1 MTTSQIVTSSE
12 ENPIEYDRY
21 NIDDYGWMDTTKQ
34 FISNLEGG
42 FREKPYRV
50 KNDDGTLGNWTIGHG
65 FEYINGQPVTPQ
77 TTITEEQSLQILE
90 DKITEI
96 DSHFLENYPIYGDLS
111 PNQKGAI
118 VSFAFNTGTNV
129 VDVPENRILRKAIA
143 GGDPN
148 KIINAMGLYFNSGGK
163 PNQGL
168 KNRRNIEAQLFL
180 NNNAN
185 GFTYQQIPEDD
196 NY

>member
-90 DKITEI
+90 DNPIRFSKEGLASMLQSTTPGFGPLVSIPVREAVLA
-96 DSHFLENYPIYGDLS
+96 DPSLEETFGFMFPFGHPEGGLLDRVKANLMPAYL
-111 PNQKGAI
+111 Q
-118 VSFAFNTGTNV
+118 NV
-129 VDVPENRILRKAIA
+129 ENV
-143 GGDPN
+143 
-148 KIINAMGLYFNSGGK
+148 
-163 PNQGL
+163 
-168 KNRRNIEAQLFL
+168 
-180 NNNAN
+180 
-185 GFTYQQIPEDD
+185 
-196 NY
+196 